1 MPVETAPPGAP
12 GRFDDDPAVSLS
24 AGHYD
29 SFVVRVF
36 SRGPARELIHGQ
48 VTHVATRRTVRFKDL
63 KRVMAFIRAHVG
75 QRPTPAPGAEPDK
88 DGAT

>member
-1 MPVETAPPGAP
+1 VLVETAPPGAP
-12 GRFDDDPAVSLS
+12 GRSDDDLAVSLS

-36 SRGPARELIHGQ
+36 SRGPTRELVHGQ
-48 VTHVATRRTVRFKDL
+48 VTHVATRRTLRFKDL
-63 KRVMAFIRAHVG
+63 QRVMAFILAHVG
-75 QRPTPAPGAEPDK
+75 QRPTAPPGAEPDK

>member
-1 MPVETAPPGAP
+1 VPVETAPPGAP
-12 GRFDDDPAVSLS
+12 GRSDDDPAVLLS

-36 SRGPARELIHGQ
+36 SRGPTHELVHGQ

-75 QRPTPAPGAEPDK
+75 QRPTSAPGSELDK
-88 DGAT
+88 DGGN